1 MGLDERLL
9 GGLQEAMKSDPE
21 LSVVGRFFT
30 CDLLLGSGDR
40 RFLLHFQDGNLAEIV
55 PDPLPVIPWQVE
67 IKAPEETWDKFLQNP
82 PPPMFHDVW
91 AAVWLGHMT
100 LEGDTKVLMQNHL
113 AVWRTLKLLR
123 ETVSGKLE
131 AA

>member
-9 GGLQEAMKSDPE
+9 GELQGAMRTDPE
-21 LSVVGRFFT
+21 LAVKGRFFT

-40 RFLLHFQDGNLAEIV
+40 RFLLRFWEGDLSEIV
-55 PDPLPVIPWQVE
+55 PDPPPVVPWRVA
-67 IKAPEETWDKFLQNP
+67 IKAPGETWDKFLQSP
-82 PPPMFHDVW
+82 PPPEFHDVW

-100 LEGDTKVLMQNHL
+100 LEGDTKVLMQHHY

-123 ETVSGKLE
+123 EVSANKT
-131 AA
+131 AAA

>member
-1 MGLDERLL
+1 MKIDERLL
-9 GGLQEAMKSDPE
+9 EGLREAMASDRE
-21 LSVVGRFFT
+21 LAVVGRFFT

-40 RFLLHFQDGNLAEIV
+40 RFLLRFREGGLFEIV
-55 PDPLPVIPWQVE
+55 PDPLPVVPWQVA
-67 IKAPEETWDKFLQNP
+67 IKAPEETWEKFLQNP

-100 LEGDTKVLMQNHL
+100 LEGDTKVFMQNHL

>member
-1 MGLDERLL
+1 MKIDERLL
-9 GGLQEAMKSDPE
+9 EGLREAMASDRE
-21 LSVVGRFFT
+21 LAVVGRFFT

-40 RFLLHFQDGNLAEIV
+40 RFLLRFREGGLFEIV
-55 PDPLPVIPWQVE
+55 PDPLPVVPWQVA
-67 IKAPEETWDKFLQNP
+67 IKAPEETWEKFLRNP

-123 ETVSGKLE
+123 ETASGKLE